1 MTRISICTFILMIA
15 FLWNSCSGKPT
26 AIDQLKS
33 DYKNPIDAMRLP
45 EQPDRKKRE
54 VPRSDEPQAISKE
67 TQRGIDLSPLSK
79 RKKIGH
85 RASRC
90 RHQKKVPL
98 YKGLAQNSS
107 KLLLHTRIR
116 NSNCYAQFK
125 ERIPILSG
133 TSSRTEMSKVF
144 LFPWNPPGSLKRRS
158 RLHEKW

>member
-79 RKKIGH
+79 EKKSAIEH
-85 RASRC
+85 LVVVTKKRC
-90 RHQKKVPL
+90 LSIKAWPKIQ
-98 YKGLAQNSS
+98 ANCFC
-107 KLLLHTRIR
+107 IR
-116 NSNCYAQFK
+116 ESEIQIA
-125 ERIPILSG
+125 
-133 TSSRTEMSKVF
+133 THSSRRGFRYF
-144 LFPWNPPGSLKRRS
+144 LVPHQGQK
-158 RLHEKW
+158 